1 MRIITG
7 IAVCLFTVFST
18 LNAQDYLS
26 PTPPV
31 LKGYKGKEG
40 RVTKNHYFNFIKV
53 KNESGEKDRQSTGH
67 YWEVSYVY
75 DSIFRQKSIFAEFMS
90 KQITD
95 AGGILF
101 WKDTSMI
108 HFAIPRDKGG
118 NLWGNVILTSDKV
131 YRLKLIEERVF
142 VNKLL
147 FDSIQSPDYDDFV
160 IAVELPAR
168 FNLLP
173 NTLITS
179 ARYSKFNHLNI
190 TFVKNQQ
197 SYRQTLMG
205 QYWDLKLKVVN
216 ADGVTDNRIS
226 PVEIMESYYRAA
238 IKAGGEVIK
247 SRPRELIFYLPVEND
262 KKLWVRVMT
271 SLDGIYFI
279 RMILQE
285 NEDETSALSVSEISS
300 KKEG

>member
-1 MRIITG
+1 MKIRTG
-7 IAVCLFTVFST
+7 LIVCLLAAFTT

-26 PTPPV
+26 PTPPI

-40 RVTKNHYFNFIKV
+40 KIIKNHYFNFIKV
-53 KNESGEKDRQSTGH
+53 KDASGDNDRQSTGH
-67 YWEVSYVY
+67 YWEMSYVY
-75 DSIFRQKSIFAEFMS
+75 DSVFRQKGIFEEFMT

-108 HFAIPRDKGG
+108 HFAIPRETEG
-118 NLWGNVILTSDKV
+118 NLWGNVILASDKV
-131 YRLKLIEERVF
+131 YRLKLIEEKVF
-142 VNKLL
+142 VNKLV
-147 FDSIQSPDYDDFV
+147 FDSIQNPMYGDFV
-160 IAVELPAR
+160 VEVELPPR

-173 NTLITS
+173 KTVINQ

-205 QYWDLKLKVVN
+205 PYWNLKLKVVN
-216 ADGVTDNRIS
+216 DKGDTDKRIS
-226 PVEIMESYYRAA
+226 PVEIMESYYRATL
-238 IKAGGEVIK
+238 KAGGEIIK
-247 SRPRELIFYLPVEND
+247 SRPRELIFSLPVGDE

-271 SLDGIYFI
+271 SLDGVYFI
-279 RMILQE
+279 RMVLQD
-285 NEDETSALSVSEISS
+285 NKDETPALSVSEISRQG
-300 KKEG
+300 KG

>member
-1 MRIITG
+1 MKIITG

-31 LKGYKGKEG
+31 LKGYMGKEG
-40 RVTKNHYFNFIKV
+40 KITKNHYFNFIKV

-75 DSIFRQKSIFAEFMS
+75 DSVFRQKSIFAEFMS

-108 HFAIPRDKGG
+108 HFAIPRDNGG
-118 NLWGNVILTSDKV
+118 NLLGNIILTSDKV
-131 YRLKLIEERVF
+131 YRIKLIEEKVF
-142 VNKLL
+142 VNKLM

-173 NTLITS
+173 NTVITS

-190 TFVKNQQ
+190 TF
-197 SYRQTLMG
+197 
-205 QYWDLKLKVVN
+205 
-216 ADGVTDNRIS
+216 
-226 PVEIMESYYRAA
+226 
-238 IKAGGEVIK
+238 
-247 SRPRELIFYLPVEND
+247 FYDFD
-262 KKLWVRVMT
+262 K
-271 SLDGIYFI
+271 F
-279 RMILQE
+279 
-285 NEDETSALSVSEISS
+285 
-300 KKEG
+300 